1 MTYCCHDAGWSE
13 RTLVAAAFWRERVVQ
28 AVQEPDPA
36 LQPLKVFKPK
46 ISLPPVSDYRREQS
60 PQFWEKFPENTA
72 LVGVSPINPVRLRS
86 WANAVGCDDRTR
98 LDLVCRDLENG
109 ADIGCRGRAREPTF
123 SGNAPSAVEAGA
135 QVTDALAE
143 WVQQGIVAGPFPPER
158 RPKNAKVNGIMC
170 RMKPNG
176 TARIIVNLSVPKGKV
191 LVGFNFKS
199 GFIVSFIVFH
209 FFRFKRFFA
218 SLLNWF

>member
-1 MTYCCHDAGWSE
+1 MTYSCHDAGWSE
-13 RTLVAAAFWRERVVQ
+13 RTLAAGAFWRERVVQ

-36 LQPLKVFKPK
+36 IQPLKVFKPK

-176 TARIIVNLSVPKGKV
+176 TARIIVNLSAPKGKV
-191 LVGFNFKS
+191 S
-199 GFIVSFIVFH
+199 S
-209 FFRFKRFFA
+209 RFYVK
-218 SLLNWF
+218 LGPL

>member
-1 MTYCCHDAGWSE
+1 
-13 RTLVAAAFWRERVVQ
+13 
-28 AVQEPDPA
+28 VQEPDPA
-36 LQPLKVFKPK
+36 IQPLKVFKPK
-46 ISLPPVSDYRREQS
+46 VSLPPVSDYRAKQS
-60 PQFWEKFPENTA
+60 PQFWEKFPENTT

-109 ADIGCRGRAREPTF
+109 TDIGCRGRAREPTF
-123 SGNAPSAVEAGA
+123 SGNAPSAIEAGA

-176 TARIIVNLSVPKGKV
+176 TARIIVNLSAPKGKV
-191 LVGFNFKS
+191 S
-199 GFIVSFIVFH
+199 S
-209 FFRFKRFFA
+209 RFYVK
-218 SLLNWF
+218 LGPL